1 MSKWFERHP
10 RILERESEQ
19 LQSSSDYEESAQQR
33 NQLFVSAGS
42 FVVRFNGEVKHY
54 PAAVVYPAATPY
66 ALPRVFLLAEPL
78 GAVKLAELA
87 ALEEEAVSYFFKP
100 RARFYHRRHQN
111 EDGSLCLLEQD
122 NVDRD
127 GVEVFDAHTILT
139 RVRKWLSG
147 LSTGHFPPESNE
159 VELAAHYPRRLAM
172 HVLLT
177 DDFYRPSVA
186 GGQFYV
192 QPVVKLVGLP
202 PMHFIGACLVGQQTS
217 GLYVDSPTA
226 PLRFMPEELQTQGDL
241 ILHPERLAHALTEE
255 KLVKGH
261 WWQLAEEPP
270 VYEGPLALAAAINQV
285 PLGRGVASLAQVLWP
300 ELKVGKAI
308 ILVGLRFPNRRGE
321 LEWLLLA
328 LQKGRSDYPPM
339 VFGEPNGQE
348 VLRDYNLLALF
359 SEPFTENAFY
369 LRNAG
374 RVDQHAMRQQTVTL
388 LGCGALGGEV
398 ADCLGKAGVGNIWLT
413 DNQEM
418 RAHNTVRHLAGLG
431 HLAIPKVF
439 AVKEILLEHNRFLT
453 ITCRPT
459 NVLRQPLERYFAP
472 VGVGIS
478 SMADDNTEGYINEKA
493 VEQGRTIYYARALR
507 GGKAARIFRV
517 RPGQDACFQCLAL
530 HKQAGSPLFPVVPED
545 EALPT
550 IRNEC
555 NNPVRPASAADLKL
569 IAALASRLI
578 LDQLQTEADSPV
590 NHWVWTTEPVLSLG
604 ATAELPQVLLAR
616 HLPPHPACSV
626 CQSPLSTVF
635 IQPAALQLMRSLT
648 LQTPGIET
656 GGILV
661 GRIREG
667 RDVLIEAASGPG
679 PTAHRSA
686 TGFDRDVAHCQC
698 FMDDQAAAGLLYIG
712 EWHSHPTEDN
722 RPSQTDLTSLRQVA
736 QQPNYL
742 TTQPLM
748 IIMSRSG
755 EPACTA
761 HPVGKPHY
769 AVSLVESTA
778 QYPPL
783 SQTT

>member
-1 MSKWFERHP
+1 MSKWFEQHP

-19 LQSSSDYEESAQQR
+19 LQCSSDYEEVAQQR
-33 NQLFVSAGS
+33 NKLFASAGS
-42 FVVRFNGEVKHY
+42 FVVRFNGEVKYY
-54 PAAVVYPAATPY
+54 PAAVVYPTATPY
-66 ALPRVFLLAEPL
+66 ALPRVFLLAQPL
-78 GAVKLAELA
+78 LAAELA
-87 ALEEEAVSYFFKP
+87 EVVALEEEGISSFFKL

-111 EDGSLCLLEQD
+111 GDGSLCLLEQD

-127 GVEVFDAHTILT
+127 GVEVFDARTILS

-147 LSTGHFPPESNE
+147 LSTGHFPPDSNE
-159 VELAAHYPRRLAM
+159 VELAAHYPNRLPM

-177 DDFYRPSVA
+177 DDFYRPDVA

-217 GLYVDSPTA
+217 GLYVDSPSA
-226 PLRFMPEELQTQGDL
+226 PLRFMPEGLQTQGDL
-241 ILHPERLAHALTEE
+241 ILHPERLTHALTEE
-255 KLVKGH
+255 KLIQGH

-270 VYEGPLALAAAINQV
+270 VYSEPLALAAAIDQA
-285 PLGRGVASLAQVLWP
+285 PLGRGTASLAQALWP
-300 ELKVGKAI
+300 QLKVGKQV

-328 LQKGRSDYPPM
+328 LRKSRSNHPAM
-339 VFGEPNGQE
+339 VSGTPNGQE
-348 VLRDYNLLALF
+348 ILQDYDLLALF

-388 LGCGALGGEV
+388 LGCGALGGEI
-398 ADCLGKAGVGNIWLT
+398 ADCLGKAGVANIWLA
-413 DNQEM
+413 DNQEI

-439 AVKEILLEHNRFLT
+439 AVREILLEHNRFLNV
-453 ITCRPT
+453 TCRLT
-459 NVLRQPLERYFAP
+459 NVLHQPLESYFAS
-472 VGVGIS
+472 VGIGIS
-478 SMADDNTEGYINEKA
+478 SMADDNTEGYINELA
-493 VEQGRTIYYARALR
+493 VAQDRMMYYARALR

-517 RPGQDACFQCLAL
+517 RPGKDACFQCLAL
-530 HKQAGSPLFPVVPED
+530 HKQEGNPLFPVVPED
-545 EALPT
+545 ETLPT

-569 IAALASRLI
+569 IAALASRLV
-578 LDQLQTEADSPV
+578 LDQLQTEGDSPI
-590 NHWVWTTEPVLSLG
+590 NHWVWTTEPALALG

-616 HLPPHPACSV
+616 HLPPHPACSI
-626 CQSPLSTVF
+626 CQPPMSTVF
-635 IQPAALQLMRSLT
+635 IHPAALQLMRSLT

-661 GRIREG
+661 GRIRESMEI
-667 RDVLIEAASGPG
+667 VIESASGPG
-679 PTAHRSA
+679 PNAHRSA
-686 TGFDRDVAHCQC
+686 TGFDRDVSYCQR
-698 FMDDQAAAGLLYIG
+698 FVDEQAVAGLLYIG

-722 RPSQTDLTSLRQVA
+722 RPSQTDLASLRQVA
-736 QQPNYL
+736 QHSNYL
-742 TTQPLM
+742 TTQPIM

-761 HPVGKPHY
+761 HPVGKLHY
-769 AVSLVESTA
+769 EVSLVEA
-778 QYPPL
+778 AAPPSL
-783 SQTT
+783 NQAT